1 MFDLCQIF
9 YISGSAFPL
18 PTEHNKKQTCLK
30 SVMNRTKFLTFL
42 STLIVLKSLSESRKV
57 KVIFRSL
64 GLLKRNLH
72 ERAKQLHLKEENVRN

>member
-9 YISGSAFPL
+9 DISGSAFPL
-18 PTEHNKKQTCLK
+18 PTKLKKRTCLK

-57 KVIFRSL
+57 KVIFRSP
-64 GLLKRNLH
+64 GLLKLKLQQ
-72 ERAKQLHLKEENVRN
+72 RAKQLHLKEENGRN